1 MSNGNREMTIKIANM
16 PEVTELDGE
25 KVMIDFESGKYFMIK
40 GVGNDIWEMIAD
52 DVKVSDIVEKLLS
65 EYEVEREVCEK
76 EVASFIGQLEEYK
89 FISLS

>member
-1 MSNGNREMTIKIANM
+1 MSSVSVDMTIKVANM

-25 KVMIDFESGKYFMIK
+25 KVMIDFDSGKYFMIK

-76 EVASFIGQLEEYK
+76 EVESFIRQLEEYK
-89 FISLS
+89 FIKLV

>member
-1 MSNGNREMTIKIANM
+1 MSSVSMDMTIKVANI

-76 EVASFIGQLEEYK
+76 EVESFIRQLEEYK
-89 FISLS
+89 FIKLV